1 MATKG
6 PKRAFDLVAA
16 ALMLV
21 ATSPVLLL
29 AMLAIRAS
37 SPGPA
42 LFSQIRVGQNGTL
55 FRCHKLRTM
64 YLGTPSLPSHEAPAN
79 SVTAVGK
86 MLRRFKIDELP
97 QLWNVLN
104 GEMSLVGPARAC
116 RRRRKLI
123 ERRKQLGCCRRF
135 PASPGLPRSGASTCP
150 IRSSAPRQMPP
161 TSRLLRSASTSKSC
175 LAHST
180 GPDLGLFSREF
191 GQPLERVG
199 LRRPAFGYQQ
209 GRIANLRRCHRVP
222 CLAFAQQGRG
232 RPHRAGGHGKQ
243 AQRPPKALPEGSDDC
258 RDRDGR
264 DIAGNIDGTKR
275 LRTGQQMQNR
285 PCRCLG

>member
-1 MATKG
+1 MAMKG

-42 LFSQIRVGQNGTL
+42 LFSQIRVGQTGTL

-86 MLRRFKIDELP
+86 TLRSFKIDELP

-104 GEMSLVGPARAC
+104 GEMSLVGPRPC
-116 RRRRKLI
+116 LPTQTELI
-123 ERRKQLGCCRRF
+123 ERRRQLGVL
-135 PASPGLPRSGASTCP
+135 S
-150 IRSSAPRQMPP
+150 
-161 TSRLLRSASTSKSC
+161 
-175 LAHST
+175 
-180 GPDLGLFSREF
+180 
-191 GQPLERVG
+191 
-199 LRRPAFGYQQ
+199 
-209 GRIANLRRCHRVP
+209 
-222 CLAFAQQGRG
+222 
-232 RPHRAGGHGKQ
+232 
-243 AQRPPKALPEGSDDC
+243 ALPGITGLAQIRGIDMSDPKLCAETDAEYLETASI
-258 RDRDGR
+258 GL
-264 DIAGNIDGTKR
+264 DIRILIGTIYR
-275 LRTGQQMQNR
+275 A
-285 PCRCLG
+285 